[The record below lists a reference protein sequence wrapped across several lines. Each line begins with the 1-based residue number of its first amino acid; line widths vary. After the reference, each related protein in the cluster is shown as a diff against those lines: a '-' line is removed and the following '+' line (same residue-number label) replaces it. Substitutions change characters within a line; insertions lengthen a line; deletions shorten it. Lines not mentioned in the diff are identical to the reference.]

1 MLERQ
6 RGENLQQRAQPPMP
20 PWFQLHRTTCHPV
33 QMSRAI
39 LASPEQ
45 TKTLFRTVPTVIMQ
59 SRSNLFLFA
68 AHCEVAQPLF
78 CTSGQTGSAF
88 LIHLLIF
95 FFLDLSVLKRALK
108 QRWTITSTVCGGVE
122 THGFWPLK
130 KTINHKNYS
139 RIIGERKYR
148 VAVVNWVLF
157 VKVLFTVFKC
167 I

>member
-88 LIHLLIF
+88 LIHLFIF
-95 FFLDLSVLKRALK
+95 SSWTCLSWKGHWSSDEPSPQLSVAVWRLMVFDL
-108 QRWTITSTVCGGVE
+108 
-122 THGFWPLK
+122 LK